1 MSTRFNTGTA
11 ALIVAAFAAAHG
23 SASAATRH
31 GLGAPSLKPVHGRRL
46 PPPPRPAPIP
56 LGGRHHA
63 GPLATQYTIADVG
76 APSPSNVVVLEQPAS
91 FNNTGQIV
99 GYAYNYQNG
108 TSNCMAYTG
117 SKWLRLNAFSFR
129 YCTPQSITNANPST
143 GTYEIVGYGDPQNSV
158 EQNAFTA
165 TVVKS
170 VAHFADFTGHA
181 PSALYGVNNSGA
193 AVGYSYYNPP
203 KGFFESDPPF
213 VESNG
218 KFAPLQPQCTTNQPL
233 CMQDVE
239 SSWWDGDCAF
249 GGCSINDAGV
259 VLGYGN
265 NGSSYGYE
273 IYTVGQP
280 SSGEILPMSYD
291 VSYVAGI
298 NDANQ
303 IAYSQYTYSGDTWSA
318 WIYQVG
324 ASAPTSLGTIPGDS
338 CSYEYV
344 MGQNNNGQV
353 LGYSGGCQ
361 NESYTYWTWDPVNG
375 MVDLDAE
382 IGQNS
387 YSSITPY
394 GINDNGQI
402 LVELETSTG
411 HTHWG
416 TLDPSGS
423 LLRRGAVTHKG

>member
-1 MSTRFNTGTA
+1 
-11 ALIVAAFAAAHG
+11 
-23 SASAATRH
+23 
-31 GLGAPSLKPVHGRRL
+31 
-46 PPPPRPAPIP
+46 
-56 LGGRHHA
+56 
-63 GPLATQYTIADVG
+63 
-76 APSPSNVVVLEQPAS
+76 
-91 FNNTGQIV
+91 
-99 GYAYNYQNG
+99 
-108 TSNCMAYTG
+108 
-117 SKWLRLNAFSFR
+117 
-129 YCTPQSITNANPST
+129 
-143 GTYEIVGYGDPQNSV
+143 
-158 EQNAFTA
+158 
-165 TVVKS
+165 
-170 VAHFADFTGHA
+170 
-181 PSALYGVNNSGA
+181 
-193 AVGYSYYNPP
+193 
-203 KGFFESDPPF
+203 
-213 VESNG
+213 
-218 KFAPLQPQCTTNQPL
+218 
-233 CMQDVE
+233 
-239 SSWWDGDCAF
+239 
-249 GGCSINDAGV
+249 
-259 VLGYGN
+259 
-265 NGSSYGYE
+265 
-273 IYTVGQP
+273 
-280 SSGEILPMSYD
+280 MSYD